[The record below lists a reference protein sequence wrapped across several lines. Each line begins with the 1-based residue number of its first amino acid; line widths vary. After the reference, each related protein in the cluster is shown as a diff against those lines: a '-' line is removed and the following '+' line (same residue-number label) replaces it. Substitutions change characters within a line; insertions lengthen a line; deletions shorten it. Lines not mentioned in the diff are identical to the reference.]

1 MVRTSHGGKKL
12 LWQHTKR
19 IEKKKKKLLAQAEIE
34 AMQSGDNSR
43 IRELKNEINVLLD
56 REARMWSQRSRVKWV
71 S

>member
-1 MVRTSHGGKKL
+1 M
-12 LWQHTKR
+12 KR
-19 IEKKKKKLLAQAEIE
+19 IGKKKKKLLAQAEIE
-34 AMQSGDNSR
+34 AMQSGDNSQ